1 MQNGKNAYL
10 VILWQKMVST
20 LLKVCSDEL
29 CGFMHSKDPVPG
41 EDFLKADLQLIKYS
55 FPSLPSVCVC
65 VCVCERACLFAYIL
79 SRYVKT
85 QTVSPGATQ
94 TGR

>member
-1 MQNGKNAYL
+1 
-10 VILWQKMVST
+10 MVST

-29 CGFMHSKDPVPG
+29 RGFMHSKDPVPG

-65 VCVCERACLFAYIL
+65 LRACLFVCVYSVQIRQN
-79 SRYVKT
+79 SNRF
-85 QTVSPGATQ
+85 PGSYTNWQ
-94 TGR
+94 VM